1 MSHLTVLSRRGLTP
15 RLGGEKADMLLPT
28 TRFHDKLF
36 AALCLAGQIDRLAQP
51 DRPARVACDQLDD
64 GPQPRGQSN
73 ARKAGKYSPRVVAG
87 PG

>member
-1 MSHLTVLSRRGLTP
+1 
-15 RLGGEKADMLLPT
+15 
-28 TRFHDKLF
+28 
-36 AALCLAGQIDRLAQP
+36 LAQP